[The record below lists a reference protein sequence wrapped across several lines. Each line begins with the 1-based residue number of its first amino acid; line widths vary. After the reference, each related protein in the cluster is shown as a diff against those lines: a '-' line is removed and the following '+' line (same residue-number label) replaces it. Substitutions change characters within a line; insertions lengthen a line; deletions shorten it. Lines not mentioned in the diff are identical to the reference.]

1 MLGWHVAA
9 PLRSVEPYV
18 VRVDKLTGGVD
29 VLTRLSGTR
38 DITVDEAVN
47 KFFLSEYVRAREGW
61 NPAAAKETM
70 RRVLSLSVPQE
81 QEKFAVQRRPQNQ
94 IGRAPCRERV
104 CQYV

>member
-38 DITVDEAVN
+38 DITADEAVN

-61 NPAAAKETM
+61 NAAAAQETL
-70 RRVLSLSVPQE
+70 RRVLPRSVPPE
-81 QEKFAVQRRPQNQ
+81 QEKLDVPRRTDSPQDPAAV
-94 IGRAPCRERV
+94 
-104 CQYV
+104 